1 MPAKKN
7 THNNAS
13 GKKKNFC
20 VCAEIFHF
28 PMPKFEF
35 WCVGYP
41 TFRKRGLQI
50 TAMWLAT
57 RCWEITGNS
66 VLTEVSESL
75 IVMWRSIGTC
85 THTCYSFEGYFR
97 ARPPFSVWSL
107 ALLCLLLAS
116 RLWTVWSV
124 WRWFEARAYTRT
136 PHGKRVAAGQIF
148 AMFPAEVCRCAFSW
162 LVSCFSLFRFFV
174 TSLFRSVAF
183 SLFVFVAMPQRK
195 KIFKPSHARKKFCF
209 SAVFSY
215 SFFHSSSEQL
225 HKFHTR
231 KQRDHIKSN

>member
-1 MPAKKN
+1 MPAKKH
-7 THNNAS
+7 THNNDS
-13 GKKKNFC
+13 GKKNFLC

-66 VLTEVSESL
+66 VSTEVSESL

-85 THTCYSFEGYFR
+85 TQYVLPVRGI
-97 ARPPFSVWSL
+97 FSCPAPIQCVISPSVVLTACFSPLDGVERLAVVWSTRL
-107 ALLCLLLAS
+107 HPYTTWEESCRWANFCDVS
-116 RLWTVWSV
+116 RRGL
-124 WRWFEARAYTRT
+124 
-136 PHGKRVAAGQIF
+136 
-148 AMFPAEVCRCAFSW
+148 
-162 LVSCFSLFRFFV
+162 SLRFFV
-174 TSLFRSVAF
+174 ARFVFFAFSLFRSVAF

>member
-1 MPAKKN
+1 MPAKKH
-7 THNNAS
+7 THNNDS
-13 GKKKNFC
+13 GKKNFLC

-28 PMPKFEF
+28 PMPNFQF

-148 AMFPAEVCRCAFSW
+148 AMFPVEVCRCAFSW

-174 TSLFRSVAF
+174 PSLFRF
-183 SLFVFVAMPQRK
+183 SFLWRCL
-195 KIFKPSHARKKFCF
+195 SGKKF
-209 SAVFSY
+209 SNP
-215 SFFHSSSEQL
+215 
-225 HKFHTR
+225 HTR
-231 KQRDHIKSN
+231 GKNFASLLSSPTRFFTLQANNSTSFTQESKGIT